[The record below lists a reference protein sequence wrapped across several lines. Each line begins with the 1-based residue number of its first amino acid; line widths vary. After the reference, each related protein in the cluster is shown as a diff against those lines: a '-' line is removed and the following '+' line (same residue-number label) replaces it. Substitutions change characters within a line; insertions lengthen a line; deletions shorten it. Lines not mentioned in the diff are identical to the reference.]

1 MGWCGRLLMI
11 LFCASFELSLFNQQ
25 QVFLE
30 PRIVWIDRS
39 ELIGAESIKSTFT
52 LHNRGNQKVNILSV
66 KPDCSCTGY
75 HVTAK
80 EIKPNTRITLA
91 LDFQGESLLTM
102 SELYAVIETDGNPR
116 YLKASIKVKK

>member
-1 MGWCGRLLMI
+1 
-11 LFCASFELSLFNQQ
+11 
-25 QVFLE
+25 
-30 PRIVWIDRS
+30 
-39 ELIGAESIKSTFT
+39 
-52 LHNRGNQKVNILSV
+52 V

-75 HVTAK
+75 HLTAK